1 MTAAGINRL
10 DHVLGLTVFTAGAV
24 DIISFVKLGG
34 IFASAMTGNIAFLAL
49 YAARG
54 EWHSAIAS
62 LVALVGFT
70 LGAAGAAWFVFG
82 RPAHHALN
90 ILLLGETLL
99 LAGFIGC
106 FAWFGAPGAG
116 MLSYASVVPL
126 SGAMGVQIIVGRK
139 LNLSGVPTVVFTS
152 TLTNVV
158 VALAESARAGRVVV
172 SGDTKRQAMSLALYF
187 LGAFT
192 GAVAVL
198 LGAAV
203 KLPFVLI
210 FIAALLHHRIMRAA
224 A

>member
-1 MTAAGINRL
+1 MKPLGIDRL

-34 IFASAMTGNIAFLAL
+34 IFASAMTGNIALLAL

-62 LVALVGFT
+62 LVALVGFV
-70 LGAAGAAWFVFG
+70 LGAAGAAWFGFR

-99 LAGFIGC
+99 LAGFIFC
-106 FAWFGAPGAG
+106 FAWFGAPGVG
-116 MLSYASVVPL
+116 MLSYAPVVPL
-126 SGAMGVQIIVGRK
+126 AAAMGVQIVVGRK

-172 SGDTKRQAMSLALYF
+172 TGDTKRQMVSLALYF

-192 GAVAVL
+192 GAVAVFL
-198 LGAAV
+198 HIAV
-203 KLPFVLI
+203 PLPFVLI
-210 FIAALLHHRIMRAA
+210 LVAALRHRSAIGAA
-224 A
+224 